1 METPFVFE
9 SLLAIVNILLGF
21 VLATLWQEVKSLQ
34 KADIA
39 LADKVASIEVL
50 VAGQYVK
57 RDHFEAKL
65 EALFHKLDHMESKF
79 DIKIDKVI
87 NGRNIL

>member
-34 KADIA
+34 KSDTA

-57 RDHFEAKL
+57 RDYFEAKL
-65 EALFHKLDHMESKF
+65 DALFHKLDYMESKF
-79 DIKIDKVI
+79 DTKIDKAI